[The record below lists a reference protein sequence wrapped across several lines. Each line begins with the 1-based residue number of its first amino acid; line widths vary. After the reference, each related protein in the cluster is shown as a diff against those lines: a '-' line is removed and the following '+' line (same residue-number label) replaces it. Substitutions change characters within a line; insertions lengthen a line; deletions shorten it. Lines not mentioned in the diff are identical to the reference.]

1 MRIRHPLCTL
11 ILALLLVA
19 LPAAAEAPGTDTPV
33 GCVELLHGA
42 LTKVMKEADALGFD
56 GREAYLDPV
65 VSTAYDTEFMARKSV
80 GRHWSKLT
88 EAEQQEFVSR
98 FGGLTVATYA
108 GRFNGWSGE
117 VFETLGQEGGVH
129 DTVLVKTKLLRPED
143 EDVSLDYRLRKTDSG
158 WRIIDVY
165 ANGTISEL
173 ALRRSEYSALL
184 RREGFPS
191 LIEALDKKI
200 GEFRES

>member
-1 MRIRHPLCTL
+1 MRTHRLLCSA

-19 LPAAAEAPGTDTPV
+19 LPAAAGAPGAETPV
-33 GCVELLHGA
+33 ACVERLHEA
-42 LTKVMKEADALGFD
+42 LTKVMKEADTLGFD
-56 GREAYLDPV
+56 GRESILEPV
-65 VSTAYDTEFMARKSV
+65 VSEAYDTAFMARKSV
-80 GRHWSKLT
+80 GRHWGKLSET
-88 EAEQQEFVSR
+88 EQHEFVGR

-117 VFETLGQEGGVH
+117 AFETLGQEDGVH
-129 DTVLVKTKLLRPED
+129 DTVLVKTKLIRPDD
-143 EDVSLDYRLRKTDSG
+143 EDVSLDYRLRKTDGG

>member
-1 MRIRHPLCTL
+1 MRTRHLVCTS

-19 LPAAAEAPGTDTPV
+19 IPAAAEAPGIDTPV
-33 GCVELLHGA
+33 GCVELLHDA
-42 LTKVMKEADALGFD
+42 LTKVMKEADDLGFG
-56 GREAYLDPV
+56 GREAYLDPI

-80 GRHWSKLT
+80 GRYWSKLSET
-88 EAEQQEFVSR
+88 EQQEFVGR

-108 GRFNGWSGE
+108 GRFDGWSGE
-117 VFETLGQEGGVH
+117 AFETLGQEDGVH
-129 DTVLVKTKLLRPED
+129 DTVLVKTKLLRPDD
-143 EDVSLDYRLRKTDSG
+143 EDVRLDYRLRKTDTG